1 MDMQTTTKSKWSII
15 TWIIISVLALLFSI
29 IAICRSFYRT
39 VDLGFDYMGVIV
51 GVLAILVTCLVAW
64 NIHSAIDA
72 NHKISEVRNEVNNLQ
87 SSINSDRLASE
98 RKINKL
104 KAELYDNVV
113 SINRHIIGFEKSAVS
128 THMLIYMLSSID
140 YLSRSEEFV
149 VAESQI
155 DYYYVMTKNDLE
167 LIKKDIDKEAFDGLY
182 RLLYEIRNKEKIK
195 NFSKLEEL
203 IKLACS

>member
-1 MDMQTTTKSKWSII
+1 MNMQTTTKSKWSII
-15 TWIIISVLALLFSI
+15 TWIIISVLALVFSI

-51 GVLAILVTCLVAW
+51 GVLALLVTCLVAW

-72 NHKISEVRNEVNNLQ
+72 NHKISEIRDEVNILQ
-87 SSINSDRLASE
+87 SSINADNLASE

-140 YLSRSEEFV
+140 YLSRAEEFID
-149 VAESQI
+149 ADFRI

-182 RLLYEIRNKEKIK
+182 RLLYEIPNKEKIK

>member
-15 TWIIISVLALLFSI
+15 TWIIISVLALVFSI

-51 GVLAILVTCLVAW
+51 GVLALLVTCLVAW

-72 NHKISEVRNEVNNLQ
+72 NHKISEVRNEVNMLQ

-155 DYYYVMTKNDLE
+155 DYYYVMIKNDLE

-182 RLLYEIRNKEKIK
+182 RLLYEIPNKEKIK

>member
-72 NHKISEVRNEVNNLQ
+72 NHKISEVRNEVNMLQ
-87 SSINSDRLASE
+87 SSIISDRLASE

-182 RLLYEIRNKEKIK
+182 RLLYEIPNKEKIK